1 MGNYLSND
9 FYIYGRK
16 KDNDKYELLCE
27 LKEGTPMSRF
37 KHEVYAYSLK
47 KRYKDMKSLYLYCGY
62 SRVAKAIMSREN
74 EILYLHIHFSSDM
87 IAKEFEQC
95 QEQIQNVYIDISWL
109 EKTFLDNWCPMDS
122 PNILEH
128 KYENYKMNI
137 ET

>member
-16 KDNDKYELLCE
+16 KDTDKYDLLCE

-37 KHEVYAYSLK
+37 KHEVYAYALK

-74 EILYLHIHFSSDM
+74 EILYLHIVFSGDE

-109 EKTFLDNWCPMDS
+109 EKTFLDSWCPMDS

-137 ET
+137 E